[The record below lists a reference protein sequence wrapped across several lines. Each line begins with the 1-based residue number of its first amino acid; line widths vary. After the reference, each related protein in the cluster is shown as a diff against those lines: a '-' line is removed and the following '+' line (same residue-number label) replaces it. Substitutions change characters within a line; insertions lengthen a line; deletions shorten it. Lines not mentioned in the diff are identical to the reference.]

1 MEFFGT
7 EPFAIHPTGDDVPS
21 IPDVPQEYRSRIENG
36 KIVPGV
42 SGLSIGDDN
51 QPDQEIRIEAHLR
64 DKENARKRGIAT
76 DWNPE
81 TGEILVLAFYNSFFV
96 DLLNKTLAEAKIKY
110 GKDVVKQMA
119 ISLAVEEARER
130 RFDLHRWGFEK
141 VESRCNAR
149 YWTFVSDLARKKKTK
164 PRVVDVT
171 PEPKPELKFTLTA
184 TQYADRQAELIEL
197 RARIQ
202 KLKDTRASEENRITR
217 FSVLL

>member
-1 MEFFGT
+1 MEFFGR
-7 EPFAIHPTGDDVPS
+7 EPFAIHPTGDDIPG

-81 TGEILVLAFYNSFFV
+81 TGEILILAFYTSFSV

-141 VESRCNAR
+141 VESRCNSR
-149 YWTFVSDLARKKKTK
+149 YWIYVSDLSRRKVK
-164 PRVVDVT
+164 PRVDLK
-171 PEPKPELKFTLTA
+171 PEREPKPDLKFTMTFD
-184 TQYADRQAELIEL
+184 QFQSKQAELEAI
-197 RARIQ
+197 RNRIQ
-202 KLKDTRASEENRITR
+202 KLKDQRALEGIS
-217 FSVLL
+217 

>member
-1 MEFFGT
+1 MH
-7 EPFAIHPTGDDVPS
+7 IPS
-21 IPDVPQEYRSRIENG
+21 IPDVSREYRSRIENG

-51 QPDQEIRIEAHLR
+51 QPDQEINIERHLR

-81 TGEILVLAFYNSFFV
+81 TGEILVLAFYNSFSV
-96 DLLNKTLAEAKIKY
+96 DLLNKTLTEAKIKY

-141 VESRCNAR
+141 VESRCNTR
-149 YWTFVSDLARKKKTK
+149 YWIYVSDLSWKKAK
-164 PRVVDVT
+164 PCVDLKPE
-171 PEPKPELKFTLTA
+171 PEPKPDLKFTMTLDQFQSKQRA
-184 TQYADRQAELIEL
+184 YDDLQAHIQRLKDQQAEG
-197 RARIQ
+197 
-202 KLKDTRASEENRITR
+202 TS
-217 FSVLL
+217 

>member
-1 MEFFGT
+1 MEFFGR
-7 EPFAIHPTGDDVPS
+7 EPFAIHPTGDDIPS
-21 IPDVPQEYRSRIENG
+21 IPDVPREYRSRIENG

-81 TGEILVLAFYNSFFV
+81 TGEILILAFYNSFSV
-96 DLLNKTLAEAKIKY
+96 DLLNKTLAETKIKY
-110 GKDVVKQMA
+110 GKDAVKQMA

-141 VESRCNAR
+141 LESRCNSR
-149 YWTFVSDLARKKKTK
+149 YWIYVSDLSRKRAK
-164 PRVVDVT
+164 RAVVDLRPL
-171 PEPKPELKFTLTA
+171 PEPKPDLKFTMTLD
-184 TQYADRQAELIEL
+184 QFQSKQAELDKL

-202 KLKDTRASEENRITR
+202 KLKDARSSEGI
-217 FSVLL
+217 S